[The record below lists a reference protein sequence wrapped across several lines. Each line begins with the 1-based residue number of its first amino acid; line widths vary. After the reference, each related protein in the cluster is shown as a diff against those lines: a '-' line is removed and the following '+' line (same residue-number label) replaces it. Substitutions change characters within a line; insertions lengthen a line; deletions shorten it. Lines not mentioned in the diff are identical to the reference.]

1 MAHFLFDQLAF
12 VRKLT
17 LKEAEGIDEAASLL
31 IPAGFGNNIKWNLGH
46 IYLVQERFG
55 FYFTGGEMVMPD
67 AFNDWFGR
75 GSKPADWEGKLPK
88 TDELRVLLKEQTE
101 RIKQQTAPLL
111 PYPLKEPFTTST
123 GLTLSS
129 VEEMLTYSLHHE
141 GLHSETIKSI
151 KRVL

>member
-1 MAHFLFDQLAF
+1 MDHFLFNQLAF

-17 LKEAEGIDEAASLL
+17 LKETEGIDEETSHLV
-31 IPAGFGNNIKWNLGH
+31 PAGFNNNIKWNLGH

-55 FYFTGGEMVMPD
+55 FHFTGDKMVMPD
-67 AFNDWFGR
+67 EFNSWFGR
-75 GSKPADWEGKLPK
+75 GTKPADWQGGVPK
-88 TDELRVLLKEQTE
+88 MDELRALLKDQTE
-101 RIKQQTAPLL
+101 RIKRQTAHRLPHPLA
-111 PYPLKEPFTTST
+111 EPFTTSA

-141 GLHSETIKSI
+141 GLHAETIKSI

>member
-1 MAHFLFDQLAF
+1 MHFLFNQLAF

-17 LKEAEGIDEAASLL
+17 LKEAEGIDEETSLVV
-31 IPAGFGNNIKWNLGH
+31 PAGFSNNIKWNLGH
-46 IYLVQERFG
+46 IYLVQERFA
-55 FYFTGGEMVMPD
+55 FYFTGDEWVMPD
-67 AFNDWFGR
+67 AFNGWFGR
-75 GSKPADWEGKLPK
+75 GTKPEDWTGKLPE
-88 TDELRVLLKEQTE
+88 TDELRALLEQQTE
-101 RIKQQTAPLL
+101 RIIQQTAHRLPHPLD
-111 PYPLKEPFTTST
+111 EPFTTST